1 MPGSRTYTS
10 PGPFRQALEERLKRI
25 SRQEETDFQRLCRQV
40 AFDRFL
46 ARLVSEPTGDWILK
60 GGYAM
65 ELRFVTARSTR
76 DLDFTLR
83 TGSTESALDYLQRA
97 GAHDAGDFFS
107 FRVGEAM
114 MDLDAAPYGGARY
127 PVEARLD
134 GRTFVKF
141 HVDVGIGDVILE
153 PFEILTTRE
162 WLAFAEIPSPSVAM
176 IAREQ
181 QFAEKI
187 HAFTVPRPSPNS
199 RVRDLVDLHLL
210 IASGSLDA
218 SLCTEALRRTF
229 ERRDTHELPKEL
241 LPPPADWDRPFRVLA
256 EECRIDI
263 GYREA
268 FDTLL
273 RFWAAL

>member
-1 MPGSRTYTS
+1 MAGSRTYTS
-10 PGPFRQALEERLKRI
+10 AGAFRQALEERLKTI
-25 SRQEETDFQRLCRQV
+25 SRQEGTDFQRLCRRV

-46 ARLVSEPTGDWILK
+46 VRLVSEPTGDWILK

-83 TGSTESALDYLQRA
+83 AGNTESALDQLQRA
-97 GAHDAGDFFS
+97 GAREIGDFFS

-127 PVEARLD
+127 PVESRLD
-134 GRTFVKF
+134 GRAFVKF
-141 HVDVGIGDVILE
+141 HLDVGIGDVILE
-153 PFEILTTRE
+153 PVEMMVTRD
-162 WLAFAEIPSPSVAM
+162 WLGFAEIPSPSVAM

-187 HAFTVPRPSPNS
+187 HAYTVPRPSLNS

-210 IASGSLDA
+210 ITSGSLDL
-218 SLCTEALRRTF
+218 SLCAEALRRTF
-229 ERRDTHELPKEL
+229 ERRNTHELPKEL
-241 LPPPADWDRPFRVLA
+241 VAPPADWDRPFRALA
-256 EECRIDI
+256 EECHIEI

-273 RFWAAL
+273 HFWAAL

>member
-1 MPGSRTYTS
+1 MAGSRMYTS
-10 PGPFRQALEERLKRI
+10 PGAFRQALEERLKTI
-25 SRQEETDFQRLCRQV
+25 SRQEGTDFQRLCRQV

-46 ARLVSEPTGDWILK
+46 ARLVSEPGGDWILK

-65 ELRFVTARSTR
+65 ELRFVAARSTR

-83 TGSTESALDYLQRA
+83 AGNTESALGHLQYA
-97 GAHDAGDFFS
+97 GEKEIGDFFS

-141 HVDVGIGDVILE
+141 HVDVGIGDLILE
-153 PFEILTTRE
+153 PFETLTTRD
-162 WLAFAEIPSPSVAM
+162 WLAFAEISSPSITM

-187 HAFTVPRPSPNS
+187 HAYTMPRPSPNS
-199 RVRDLVDLHLL
+199 RVRDLIDLHLL

-218 SLCTEALRRTF
+218 SRCAEALRRTF
-229 ERRDTHELPKEL
+229 ERRNTHALPKEPA
-241 LPPPADWDRPFRVLA
+241 PPPADWDRPFRVLA
-256 EECRIDI
+256 EECGIDI

-273 RFWAAL
+273 RFWTAL